1 MLVYGLKSRVIYM
14 LNKLSLVKIG
24 SKKLRLLIY
33 SDWFGS
39 VQFGSVGFD
48 LVFVWIWFRFSF
60 QKFYLCVVLSGVCVK
75 LRKVVGL
82 VTHSGLNG

>member
-1 MLVYGLKSRVIYM
+1 MGFSKDKVWIRFSQAIIT
-14 LNKLSLVKIG
+14 KLSPAKIS

-60 QKFYLCVVLSGVCVK
+60 
-75 LRKVVGL
+75 
-82 VTHSGLNG
+82 